1 QFDLPTF
8 AIARFRR
15 AVALKALGVSWM
27 EARVTKVARVSAR
40 FSKSLARRR
49 LRSNQEKVRSTT
61 QRRGKTTKP
70 LMSSLRLT
78 ISRRSRGI
86 SPSRDHCQPPDQPAC
101 RPPLRCS
108 RFTSME
114 RQFSTLSR
122 PNPLGRPDPTPPHLP
137 YPSVNREFVGPF
149 SFAGESVGRLNGFVG
164 IVTDERFGV
173 GAGFADEAMHEASG
187 FLYMPIT
194 EPQKLRLA
202 D

>member
-1 QFDLPTF
+1 
-8 AIARFRR
+8 
-15 AVALKALGVSWM
+15 
-27 EARVTKVARVSAR
+27 
-40 FSKSLARRR
+40 
-49 LRSNQEKVRSTT
+49 
-61 QRRGKTTKP
+61 
-70 LMSSLRLT
+70 
-78 ISRRSRGI
+78 
-86 SPSRDHCQPPDQPAC
+86 
-101 RPPLRCS
+101 
-108 RFTSME
+108 ME

-149 SFAGESVGRLNGFVG
+149 SFAGGSVGRLNGFVG

-187 FLYMPIT
+187 FLYVPIT